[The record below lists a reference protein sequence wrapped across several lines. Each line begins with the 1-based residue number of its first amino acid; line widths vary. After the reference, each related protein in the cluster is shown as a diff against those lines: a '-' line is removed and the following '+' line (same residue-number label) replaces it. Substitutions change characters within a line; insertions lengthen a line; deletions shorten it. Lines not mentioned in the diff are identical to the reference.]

1 MKILLSIGMLTF
13 ALALSVWSEPLAR
26 AQAAAPAPSD
36 SAAAKKL
43 SIPLDQENAR
53 KAHELLD
60 QAIQAL
66 GGQAYL
72 GVHDMQEQ
80 GRTYSFYHGTPSGNG
95 VFFWR
100 FLEYPDKERIELT
113 PQRDV
118 AYVYSGDKG
127 YEVTYKGARAVEKQ
141 DLEDY
146 RRRHRFSLET
156 ILRSWVNDP
165 TVALFYEG
173 AALAGNLAALQVTLI
188 NAKDEAVSLYF
199 DVDTHLPIKKSYKW
213 RDPVDKERNVEEETY
228 DGYRLVQGIMTPFG
242 FTRYFNG
249 DMQSERFVTSASYN
263 QGLNQAMFDA
273 NSGYNPMKASGKH

>member
-1 MKILLSIGMLTF
+1 MKNLLPIGMLTF

-66 GGQAYL
+66 GGPAYL

-100 FLEYPDKERIELT
+100 FVSIPTR
-113 PQRDV
+113 
-118 AYVYSGDKG
+118 SGSN
-127 YEVTYKGARAVEKQ
+127 
-141 DLEDY
+141 L
-146 RRRHRFSLET
+146 
-156 ILRSWVNDP
+156 LRSATSP
-165 TVALFYEG
+165 TSTAATRRMKSPTRVRARSRKKILKTIGG
-173 AALAGNLAALQVTLI
+173 AT
-188 NAKDEAVSLYF
+188 DSL
-199 DVDTHLPIKKSYKW
+199 W
-213 RDPVDKERNVEEETY
+213 R
-228 DGYRLVQGIMTPFG
+228 
-242 FTRYFNG
+242 RYCDLG
-249 DMQSERFVTSASYN
+249 
-263 QGLNQAMFDA
+263 
-273 NSGYNPMKASGKH
+273 